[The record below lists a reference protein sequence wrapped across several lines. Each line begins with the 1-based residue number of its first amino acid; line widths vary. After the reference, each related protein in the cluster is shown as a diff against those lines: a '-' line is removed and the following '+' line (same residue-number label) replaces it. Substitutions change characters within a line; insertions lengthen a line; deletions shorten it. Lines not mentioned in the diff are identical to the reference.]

1 MTQRRQAQHRT
12 GAWHRESGVTLAEL
26 MAVLAVGAVVL
37 AGGVIAFNT
46 ALTRAEGGNIA
57 SGMQGFMVDIG
68 TYLSNYHR
76 ESFAGA
82 TEADLQGNNDDFAK
96 IRAAGAW
103 ELPGTGV
110 TYNAAIPQ
118 AQYDGN
124 GDGDYADPG
133 EFDGPNPNVQRLV
146 TMPSLRFYDSADA
159 DDLNEWSIQ
168 ISPERSLDVS
178 FQILPGE
185 TAADLTE
192 VGDGQHCSAPNTDAR
207 PDTAIAFEI
216 IMENIDVCN
225 VVATRIQAFDTV
237 MQAWCLDD
245 DTLPVWRF
253 AGTTGNSQGEATL
266 GICFA
271 TQN

>member
-1 MTQRRQAQHRT
+1 MTQRRQAQHST

-57 SGMQGFMVDIG
+57 SGMQGFMVDIA
-68 TYLSNYHR
+68 TYLSSYHQ

-82 TEADLQGNNDDFAK
+82 TEANLQANNDDFSK
-96 IRAAGAW
+96 IRDAGAW
-103 ELPGTGV
+103 GAPGGGV
-110 TYNAAIPQ
+110 LYNAAIP
-118 AQYDGN
+118 AAEYDGN
-124 GDGDYADPG
+124 GDGDFSDAG
-133 EFDGPNPNVQRLV
+133 EFQGPNPNVQRLV
-146 TMPSLRFYDSADA
+146 TMPSLRFYDSNDA

-168 ISPERSLDVS
+168 LSPERSLDVS
-178 FQILPGE
+178 FQILPG
-185 TAADLTE
+185 TNAADLTE
-192 VGDGQHCSAPNTDAR
+192 VGDGQFCQAPADTGR

-216 IMENIDVCN
+216 IMEDIDVCN

-237 MQAWCLDD
+237 LQAWCLDD
-245 DTLPVWRF
+245 DTDPVWRF
-253 AGTTGNSQGEATL
+253 AATTGNSQGEATL

-271 TQN
+271 VQS